1 MRSTSLTTIAR
12 ENKVFLISYLTLAA
26 LGIYP
31 LLAWDKVTL
40 LLMINSH
47 HHPILDQ
54 LFYYIT
60 HLGSGITYALLLFS
74 LMLLK
79 VTNRKLLIGGIS
91 FVVMSVIV
99 QFLKRIAFPDQLRPI
114 QLVPDPMQL
123 HLLDDVTILAQ
134 LSFPSGHAA
143 TVFTAACLLNLISP
157 AKNSLYSLFLILI
170 AIIVAY
176 SRVYLCQHFYTD
188 VYTGMLI
195 GGLVPIFVYAWF
207 INWHVPAWLA
217 HKLPV
222 KI

>member
-1 MRSTSLTTIAR
+1 MRSTSLVTIAR
-12 ENKVFLISYLTLAA
+12 ENKVFFSFYLILAV

-40 LLMINSH
+40 LLMINSQY
-47 HHPILDQ
+47 HPLLDQ
-54 LFYYIT
+54 FFYYIT
-60 HLGSGITYALLLFS
+60 HLGSNITYALLLFS

-91 FVVMSVIV
+91 FVVMAVIV
-99 QFLKRIAFPDQLRPI
+99 QFLKKIAFPDQLRPI
-114 QLVPDPMQL
+114 ELVPDAMQL
-123 HLLDDVTILAQ
+123 HLIDAVKILGQ

-157 AKNSLYSLFLILI
+157 TKNSLYSLLLLVI

-188 VYTGMLI
+188 VYAGMLI

-207 INWHVPAWLA
+207 IDWRVPSWLA